1 MNIDIPTRAELE
13 EIKERLLVLE
23 QQSSTSLKPWIR
35 VNEAAELLGTHTKFI
50 YSLKNQ
56 GHVTWTKEGGVV
68 WIHTASVMDRLEA
81 NKVSSITTT

>member
-1 MNIDIPTRAELE
+1 MNIEIINRTELE
-13 EIKERLLVLE
+13 EIRERLNALE
-23 QQSSTSLKPWIR
+23 QQSSTNLKPWIR

-56 GHVTWTKEGGVV
+56 GHVTWTKEGGIV
-68 WIHTASVMDRLEA
+68 WIQTASVMDRLEA

>member
-1 MNIDIPTRAELE
+1 MNIEIITRTELE
-13 EIKERLLVLE
+13 EIRERLNALE
-23 QQSSTSLKPWIR
+23 QQSSTNLKPWIR

-56 GHVTWTKEGGVV
+56 GHVTWTKEGGIV
-68 WIHTASVMDRLEA
+68 WIQTASVMDRLEA